1 MSGVILSE
9 TMQVDHLPGIWSPVQ
24 WDLSEEERARE
35 IEDQATA
42 SLLWS
47 VDIPEAILRLLL
59 GETEIDRALEP
70 PEGFDP
76 EKQGEW
82 DSRLLTFTFKRPI
95 RLEGVER
102 EGDRLKV
109 VYKLEGAGYWEIE
122 IGPERVVIER
132 V

>member
-1 MSGVILSE
+1 MAGVILAE
-9 TMQVDHLPGIWSPVQ
+9 TMQVDSLPGVWSPVQ
-24 WDLSEEERARE
+24 WDMTEEERASE
-35 IEDQATA
+35 IEGQATA

-47 VDIPEAILRLLL
+47 VDVPEAILRLLL
-59 GETEIDRALEP
+59 GETDITRALEP

-82 DSRLLTFTFKRPI
+82 DPELLTFTFKRPI

-109 VYKLEGAGYWEIE
+109 AYRLEGAGYWEIE
-122 IGPERVVIER
+122 IGPERVTIER